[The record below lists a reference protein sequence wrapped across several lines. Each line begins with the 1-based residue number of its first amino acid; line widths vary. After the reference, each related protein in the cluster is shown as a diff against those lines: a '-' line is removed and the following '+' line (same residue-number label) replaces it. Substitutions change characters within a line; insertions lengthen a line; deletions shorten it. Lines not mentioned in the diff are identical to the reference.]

1 MVQILLIIIFVSMHL
16 AEEPGDW
23 RLVHWTS
30 AATLGLAA
38 GPMFVM
44 AIIVEAAARRA
55 AQAMDRQGHLRPFLV
70 AEGLAGRLRLLGLAW
85 YVAAMV
91 SGGWVVEA
99 SAIADGL
106 PLGPELLVVIPPVAF
121 LAALWWSLHPLEVR
135 VREAMLFRQL
145 ASGAP
150 VHEIPT
156 RVQFVSGLIRHQVL
170 LVVMPMLLVS
180 LWDDLV
186 TLAGTRLTAP
196 WWHAV
201 EPAVRWAGLAGV
213 LLLSPVVLKAVWS
226 TILIRGGPLAE
237 QMHDMCRHHGV
248 RIRGPYLWR
257 THGAM
262 VNGAVLGAFWPMR
275 YLLLTDALLERLDSL
290 QVEGVLAHEV
300 AHVKR
305 RHLPWL
311 AVSVAA
317 CVLAAGWIASIGLHV
332 AAVDDADGVVGMS
345 VSLAMLAFAALAFGW
360 VSRRFEWQADAFAAA
375 HLSATRAASV
385 VTPLAASVMESALGR
400 VAELNG
406 VPVARFSFRHG
417 SILDRQRR
425 LNALIGVD
433 LARLPIDR
441 SVQRIKLVSLVVG
454 LLGLAPF
461 LWEWWSG
468 RPLGL

>member
-23 RLVHWTS
+23 RLVQWS
-30 AATLGLAA
+30 APATFALAA
-38 GPMFVM
+38 LPLAAM
-44 AIIVEAAARRA
+44 AILVEAAARRA
-55 AQAMDRQGHLRPFLV
+55 ARAMDRQGHLRPFIV
-70 AEGLAGRLRLLGLAW
+70 AEAIAGRVRLLGLCW
-85 YVAAMV
+85 YVGVMT
-91 SGGWVVEA
+91 SGGWVAAA
-99 SAIADGL
+99 SALAAGV
-106 PLGPELLVVIPPVAF
+106 PLGSELLVLLPPVAF
-121 LAALWWSLHPLEVR
+121 LAAPWWSLYPLEAR

-145 ASGAP
+145 SSGAP
-150 VHEIPT
+150 VYEIPT
-156 RVQFVSGLIRHQVL
+156 RVQYVWGLVRHQVL
-170 LVVMPMLLVS
+170 LVVTPMLLVS

-186 TLAGTRLTAP
+186 SLVSARLTAP
-196 WWHAV
+196 WWQAV

-226 TILIRGGPLAE
+226 TVLIRGGPLAE
-237 QMHDMCRHHGV
+237 QMHEMCRRHGV

-262 VNGAVLGAFWPMR
+262 VNGAVLGAFWPLR

-311 AVSVAA
+311 AASVGAS
-317 CVLAAGWIASIGLHV
+317 VLAAGWAASIGLHV

-345 VSLAMLAFAALAFGW
+345 VSLAMLAFAAAAFGW
-360 VSRRFEWQADAFAAA
+360 VSRRFEWQADAFAVA
-375 HLSATRAASV
+375 HLSATRDAGV

-425 LNALIGVD
+425 LNALVGVD

-441 SVQRIKLVSLVVG
+441 SVRRIKLTCVVVG
-454 LLGLAPF
+454 LVGVAPF

-468 RPLGL
+468 TPLSL